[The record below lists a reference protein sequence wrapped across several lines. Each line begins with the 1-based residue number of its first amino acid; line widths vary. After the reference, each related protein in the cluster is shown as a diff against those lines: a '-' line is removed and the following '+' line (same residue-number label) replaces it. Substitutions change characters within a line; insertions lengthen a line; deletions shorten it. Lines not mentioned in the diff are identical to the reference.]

1 MRSSVLITA
10 VLVVALCDPADAQP
24 LPPNGNPA
32 TSPPE
37 ALTSQSA
44 PLPPQNPAATPP
56 KPPDNSGLAP
66 VYSRV
71 ASFTIPFSVAQPDKQ
86 TMEVLLFVSH
96 DFGANWS
103 LYNRQPAT
111 LGQFAFRT
119 NQDGEYWFASRTN
132 PIGTVVSAG
141 ATFRPELRVIVD
153 TSQPRLDVQAVASPS
168 GEIQVEWQAV
178 DDQIAPETLKIEYQQ
193 AIGQP
198 YRAVPATAGGS
209 PSGRNTVGG
218 RTAWMPEAGSYFV
231 SIRVQVQDRAGN
243 SSEVVRRMILPIA
256 LNSRPAAPSAAAP
269 VEAAA
274 PSDPFAAYGMTADR
288 STLPQPPPVSGQE
301 VQNQKPASPVG
312 PQPIAWPSDAQGS
325 GEQRREP
332 ASPQNNAAPSPNS
345 APIDSVAASPN
356 AGSGAA
362 KAAGAATAAPSRSA
376 DGVPAQEVAV
386 SSDGGLARNA
396 SSRSDQLKDPP
407 PAPAETQAASPA
419 STSDLPPGERPRMTS
434 SKRFNLDYS
443 VDAAGPAGVE
453 KIELW
458 VTRNGGR
465 DWDLDRVD
473 EDRESPLLVEVENE
487 GIYGFRVVIVGKNG
501 LASQTPRSGD
511 LADLWVGVDATKPA
525 VEITSAA
532 YGSEAHAGQ
541 LDIRWTAS
549 DEHLGN
555 RPVTLSFSA
564 KPDGPWT
571 TIAASLPNSG
581 QYYWRVD
588 SRVPAEF
595 YLRLEVRDEAG
606 NVAVHRLDQPLQSAG
621 LTPKGS
627 IRGFEPVGK

>member
-1 MRSSVLITA
+1 MRSSVLIAA
-10 VLVVALCDPADAQP
+10 VLVVAFSDPAGAQT
-24 LPPNGNPA
+24 LPPNGGTPA

-37 ALTSQSA
+37 ALPGQPA
-44 PLPPQNPAATPP
+44 PPPQNPPAGSPG
-56 KPPDNSGLAP
+56 NSGLAP
-66 VYSRV
+66 VYSRA
-71 ASFTIPFSVAQPDKQ
+71 ASFSIPFSVAQPDKQ

-96 DFGANWS
+96 DYGANWI

-111 LGQFAFRT
+111 QGQFAFRT
-119 NQDGEYWFASRTN
+119 NQDGEYWFASRAN

-153 TSQPRLDVQAVASPS
+153 TSQPRLDVQAVVNPR

-198 YRAVPATAGGS
+198 YRAVQVTPAGS
-209 PSGRNTVGG
+209 QAGRNTVGG
-218 RTAWMPEAGSYFV
+218 RAAWMPEPGSYFV
-231 SIRVQVQDRAGN
+231 SVRVQVQDRAGN
-243 SSEVVRRMILPIA
+243 SAEMIRRLILPIA
-256 LNSRPAAPSAAAP
+256 LNSRPAAPTAAAAAP
-269 VEAAA
+269 PIEASV
-274 PSDPFAAYGMTADR
+274 PSDPFAAYGMTAGSSDP
-288 STLPQPPPVSGQE
+288 PQPAPVSGQE
-301 VQNQKPASPVG
+301 AQKPASPAA
-312 PQPIAWPSDAQGS
+312 PEPIAWPSDVQGPGAQG
-325 GEQRREP
+325 RE
-332 ASPQNNAAPSPNS
+332 ANRSQNDAAPQP
-345 APIDSVAASPN
+345 AEAAAEPVAATPQ
-356 AGSGAA
+356 AD
-362 KAAGAATAAPSRSA
+362 AGAAESAGDSPPSHGNPM
-376 DGVPAQEVAV
+376 DGVPAREIAV
-386 SSDGGLARNA
+386 SSEGGLVDNA
-396 SSRSDQLKDPP
+396 SSRNDQLQNPR
-407 PAPAETQAASPA
+407 PATTETSRNTAAA
-419 STSDLPPGERPRMTS
+419 TVDLPPGERPRMTS

-473 EDRESPLLVEVENE
+473 EDRESPLLVEVTEE

-511 LADLWVGVDATKPA
+511 LADLWVGVDATKPT

-532 YGSEAHAGQ
+532 YGSEDHAGQ
-541 LDIRWTAS
+541 LDIRWTAG
-549 DEHLGN
+549 DDHLGS

-564 KPDGPWT
+564 QADGPWT

-581 QYYWRVD
+581 QYFWRVD
-588 SRVPAEF
+588 SRVPDEF

-627 IRGFEPVGK
+627 IRGFEPVSK

>member
-1 MRSSVLITA
+1 MRSSVLIAA
-10 VLVVALCDPADAQP
+10 VLVVAFSDPVSAQA
-24 LPPNGNPA
+24 LPPNGGYPA

-37 ALTSQSA
+37 AFPSQ
-44 PLPPQNPAATPP
+44 PTPPPPAPAANA
-56 KPPDNSGLAP
+56 PDNSGLAP

-96 DFGANWS
+96 DYGATWV
-103 LYNRQPAT
+103 LYSRQPAT
-111 LGQFAFRT
+111 QGQFTFQT
-119 NQDGEYWFASRTN
+119 NQDGDYWFASRTN

-153 TSQPRLDVQAVASPS
+153 TSPPRLDVQAVVNPR
-168 GEIQVEWQAV
+168 GEIQVDWQAV

-198 YRAVPATAGGS
+198 YRAVQVTPAGS
-209 PSGRNTVGG
+209 QAGRNSVGG
-218 RTAWMPEAGSYFV
+218 RTAWMPEPGSYFV
-231 SIRVQVQDRAGN
+231 SVRVQVQDRAGN
-243 SSEVVRRMILPIA
+243 PAEVIRRIILPIA
-256 LNSRPAAPSAAAP
+256 LNSRPAAPSAAAAAP
-269 VEAAA
+269 PIEASV
-274 PSDPFAAYGMTADR
+274 PSDPFAAYGMAAA
-288 STLPQPPPVSGQE
+288 SSVPPQPASIAGQE
-301 VQNQKPASPVG
+301 VQKPASPAA
-312 PQPIAWPSDAQGS
+312 PEPIAWPSDS
-325 GEQRREP
+325 QRPGDQERE
-332 ASPQNNAAPSPNS
+332 AIRSQNDAPPPPSENAANP
-345 APIDSVAASPN
+345 AA
-356 AGSGAA
+356 
-362 KAAGAATAAPSRSA
+362 AAPQADSSA
-376 DGVPAQEVAV
+376 AESAGDSSSSHRNPIDGVPAREVAV
-386 SSDGGLARNA
+386 SSDGGLVDHAPGRN
-396 SSRSDQLKDPP
+396 DQLQDPR
-407 PAPAETQAASPA
+407 PAITEAGRSTAAG
-419 STSDLPPGERPRMTS
+419 TVDLPPGERPRMTS

-473 EDRESPLLVEVENE
+473 EDRESPLLVEVTEE

-511 LADLWVGVDATKPA
+511 LADLWVGVDATKPT

-532 YGSEAHAGQ
+532 YGSEDHAGQ
-541 LDIRWTAS
+541 LDIRWTAG
-549 DEHLGN
+549 DDHLGS

-564 KPDGPWT
+564 QADGPWT

-581 QYYWRVD
+581 QYFWRVD
-588 SRVPAEF
+588 SRVPDEF

-627 IRGFEPVGK
+627 IRGFEPVGR

>member
-1 MRSSVLITA
+1 
-10 VLVVALCDPADAQP
+10 
-24 LPPNGNPA
+24 
-32 TSPPE
+32 
-37 ALTSQSA
+37 
-44 PLPPQNPAATPP
+44 
-56 KPPDNSGLAP
+56 
-66 VYSRV
+66 V
-71 ASFTIPFSVAQPDKQ
+71 ASFSIPFSIAQPDKQ
-86 TMEVLLFVSH
+86 AMEVLLFVSR
-96 DFGANWS
+96 DYGANWV

-153 TSQPRLDVQAVASPS
+153 TAQPRLDVQAAVGPS
-168 GEIQVEWQAV
+168 GEIQVEWQAA

-198 YRAVPATAGGS
+198 YRAVQATAAPIQPGRNAV
-209 PSGRNTVGG
+209 SGRTG
-218 RTAWMPEAGSYFV
+218 WMPEAGSYFV
-231 SIRVQVQDRAGN
+231 SIRVQIQDRAGN
-243 SSEVVRRMILPIA
+243 SAEVVRRLILPIA
-256 LNSRPAAPSAAAP
+256 LNSRPATPLTAGPFAAAPSVAAP
-269 VEAAA
+269 VEANV
-274 PSDPFAAYGMTADR
+274 PSDPFASYGMTAGP
-288 STLPQPPPVSGQE
+288 SAPSQPPTVSGQE
-301 VQNQKPASPVG
+301 VQKPASPPAPEPV
-312 PQPIAWPSDAQGS
+312 AWPSDVQRP

-332 ASPQNNAAPSPNS
+332 NRSQSTEVPPSTASS
-345 APIDSVAASPN
+345 AGSVAAIPN
-356 AGSGAA
+356 AGPGVGE
-362 KAAGAATAAPSRSA
+362 AAGVSTAAQSVPA
-376 DGVPAQEVAV
+376 DGVAAREVAM
-386 SSDGGLARNA
+386 SSSGGLAENT

-407 PAPAETQAASPA
+407 PASADTQGVAPAPA
-419 STSDLPPGERPRMTS
+419 SDLPPGERPRMTS

-458 VTRNGGR
+458 VTRSGGR
-465 DWDLDRVD
+465 DWDLDRID

-511 LADLWVGVDATKPA
+511 LADLWVGVDATKPT

-541 LDIRWTAS
+541 LDIRWTAR
-549 DEHLGN
+549 DANLGN

-564 KPDGPWT
+564 QPDGPWT
-571 TIAASLPNSG
+571 TIAASLPNNG

-595 YLRLEVRDEAG
+595 YLRIEVRDEAG

-627 IRGFEPVGK
+627 IRGFEPVGQ

>member
-1 MRSSVLITA
+1 MRSSVWITA
-10 VLVVALCDPADAQP
+10 VLVVALCDPVGAQT
-24 LPPNGNPA
+24 LPPHGSPA
-32 TSPPE
+32 TSPSE
-37 ALTSQSA
+37 ALTGQPA
-44 PLPPQNPAATPP
+44 PPLPQNPAAS
-56 KPPDNSGLAP
+56 PPDNTGKPP

-71 ASFTIPFSVAQPDKQ
+71 ASFTIPFSVAQPDM
-86 TMEVLLFVSH
+86 MEVLLFVSH
-96 DFGANWS
+96 DYGANWV
-103 LYNRQPAT
+103 LYNRQPAS

-153 TSQPRLDVQAVASPS
+153 TAQPRLDVQAAVGPS
-168 GEIQVEWQAV
+168 GEIQVEWQAA

-198 YRAVPATAGGS
+198 YRAVQTTAPAIQ
-209 PSGRNTVGG
+209 PGRNTVGG
-218 RTAWMPEAGSYFV
+218 RTGWMPEPGSYFV
-231 SIRVQVQDRAGN
+231 SIRVQIQDRAGN
-243 SSEVVRRMILPIA
+243 SAEAVRRLILPIA
-256 LNSRPAAPSAAAP
+256 LNSRPAAPFTAAPSAAAP
-269 VEAAA
+269 VEANV
-274 PSDPFAAYGMTADR
+274 PSDPFAAYGMTAGP
-288 STLPQPPPVSGQE
+288 STPSQPVPVSGQE
-301 VQNQKPASPVG
+301 VQKPASPSV
-312 PQPIAWPSDAQGS
+312 PEPIAWPSDVQRP

-332 ASPQNNAAPSPNS
+332 NS
-345 APIDSVAASPN
+345 APYAEVPPSTSGSAGSTAAAIPN
-356 AGSGAA
+356 AGPGVAE
-362 KAAGAATAAPSRSA
+362 AAGVSTAAQSVPA
-376 DGVPAQEVAV
+376 DGVVAREVAM
-386 SSDGGLARNA
+386 SSSGGMAENT
-396 SSRSDQLKDPP
+396 SSRSEQLKDPP
-407 PAPAETQAASPA
+407 PASADTQAVAPA
-419 STSDLPPGERPRMTS
+419 PTSDLPPGERPRMTS

-465 DWDLDRVD
+465 DWDLDRID

-511 LADLWVGVDATKPA
+511 LADLWVGVDATKPT

-541 LDIRWTAS
+541 LDIRWTAG
-549 DEHLGN
+549 DANLGN

-564 KPDGPWT
+564 QPDGPWT
-571 TIAASLPNSG
+571 TIAASLPNNG

-595 YLRLEVRDEAG
+595 YLRIEVRDEAG
-606 NVAVHRLDQPLQSAG
+606 NAAVHRLDQPLQSAG

-627 IRGFEPVGK
+627 IRGFEPVAQ

>member
-1 MRSSVLITA
+1 MRSSVFITA
-10 VLVVALCDPADAQP
+10 VLVVALSDPVGAQTS
-24 LPPNGNPA
+24 PPNGNPA
-32 TSPPE
+32 TSPPD
-37 ALTSQSA
+37 AFAGQ
-44 PLPPQNPAATPP
+44 PGPPPSPSPTAASPE
-56 KPPDNSGLAP
+56 SIGLAP

-71 ASFTIPFSVAQPDKQ
+71 ASFMIPFSIDQADKQ
-86 TMEVLLFVSH
+86 SMEVLLFVSH
-96 DFGANWS
+96 DHGANWV

-119 NQDGEYWFASRTN
+119 NRDGEYWFASRTN

-153 TSQPRLDVQAVASPS
+153 TSQPRLDVQAVVSPS

-178 DDQIAPETLKIEYQQ
+178 DDQIVPETLKIEYQP
-193 AIGQP
+193 AIGQA
-198 YRAVPATAGGS
+198 YRAVQTTAAGS

-218 RTAWMPEAGSYFV
+218 RTAWTPEAGSYFI

-243 SSEVVRRMILPIA
+243 LAEVVRRMILPIA
-256 LNSRPAAPSAAAP
+256 LNSRPGAPSAGASVAAS
-269 VEAAA
+269 A
-274 PSDPFAAYGMTADR
+274 PSDPFAAYGMTTDG
-288 STLPQPPPVSGQE
+288 SSQPQPAPVNGQE
-301 VQNQKPASPVG
+301 VQKPASPAA
-312 PQPIAWPSDAQGS
+312 PQPIAWPSDVQGPA
-325 GEQRREP
+325 EQRREP
-332 ASPQNNAAPSPNS
+332 NGSQNNEAP
-345 APIDSVAASPN
+345 APASTPTESVAGRSN
-356 AGSGAA
+356 AGSGVAEAA
-362 KAAGAATAAPSRSA
+362 SDSTAAQSGPS
-376 DGVPAQEVAV
+376 DGVPAREVAV
-386 SSDGGLARNA
+386 SSDGGLAENA
-396 SSRSDQLKDPP
+396 SSRSEPRKDSP
-407 PAPAETQAASPA
+407 PAPAQPPAATTA
-419 STSDLPPGERPRMTS
+419 QTNELPPGERPRMTK

-443 VDAAGPAGVE
+443 VDAAGPAGLE
-453 KIELW
+453 KVELW
-458 VTRNGGR
+458 VTRNSGR
-465 DWDLDRVD
+465 DWDLGWVD

-511 LADLWVGVDATKPA
+511 LADLWVGVDATKPT

-541 LDIRWTAS
+541 LDVRWTAS
-549 DEHLGN
+549 DDHLGN

-564 KPDGPWT
+564 QPDGPWT
-571 TIAASLPNSG
+571 TIAAGLPNTG

-606 NVAVHRLDQPLQSAG
+606 NAAVHRLDQPLQSAG

-627 IRGFEPVGK
+627 IRGFEPLSK

>member
-1 MRSSVLITA
+1 MRSSVLIAA
-10 VLVVALCDPADAQP
+10 VLVVAFSDPAGAQT
-24 LPPNGNPA
+24 LPPNGGTPA

-37 ALTSQSA
+37 ALPGQPA
-44 PLPPQNPAATPP
+44 PPPQNPAAGSPG
-56 KPPDNSGLAP
+56 NSGLAP
-66 VYSRV
+66 VYSRA
-71 ASFTIPFSVAQPDKQ
+71 ASFSIPFSVAQPDRQ

-96 DFGANWS
+96 DYGAIWG

-111 LGQFAFRT
+111 QGQFAFRT
-119 NQDGEYWFASRTN
+119 NQDGEYWFASRAN

-153 TSQPRLDVQAVASPS
+153 TSQPRLDVQALVNPR

-198 YRAVPATAGGS
+198 YRAVQVPPAGS
-209 PSGRNTVGG
+209 QAGRNTVGG
-218 RTAWMPEAGSYFV
+218 RAAWMPEPGSYFV
-231 SIRVQVQDRAGN
+231 SVRVQVQDRAGN
-243 SSEVVRRMILPIA
+243 SAEMIRRLILPIA
-256 LNSRPAAPSAAAP
+256 LNSRPAAPTAAAAAP
-269 VEAAA
+269 PIEAGV
-274 PSDPFAAYGMTADR
+274 PSVPFAAYGMTAG
-288 STLPQPPPVSGQE
+288 SSAPPQPAPVSGQE
-301 VQNQKPASPVG
+301 VQKPASPAA
-312 PQPIAWPSDAQGS
+312 PQPIAWPSDVQGPA
-325 GEQRREP
+325 EQGHEP
-332 ASPQNNAAPSPNS
+332 SRSQNNEGPSPTTAPTES
-345 APIDSVAASPN
+345 AAASPN
-356 AGSGAA
+356 EGSGLGESVGDSSAA
-362 KAAGAATAAPSRSA
+362 QSGPA

-386 SSDGGLARNA
+386 SSDGGLVDNA
-396 SSRSDQLKDPP
+396 SSRNDQLQDPR
-407 PAPAETQAASPA
+407 PATTETGR
-419 STSDLPPGERPRMTS
+419 STTATTVGLPPGERPRMTS

-473 EDRESPLLVEVENE
+473 EDRESPLLVEVADE

-511 LADLWVGVDATKPA
+511 LADLWVGVDATKPT

-532 YGSEAHAGQ
+532 YGSEDHAGQ
-541 LDIRWTAS
+541 LDIRWTAN
-549 DEHLGN
+549 DDHLGG
-555 RPVTLSFSA
+555 RPVTISFSA
-564 KPDGPWT
+564 KADGPWT

-588 SRVPAEF
+588 SRVPDEF

-627 IRGFEPVGK
+627 IRGFEPVGR